1 MIGSQQ
7 SSKPREPKTGKE
19 IIPSFDG
26 STPLRDYRRRV
37 QLFLSTTGIDP
48 EFRAGR
54 LVEQMTGV
62 AWKTTETLQMD
73 RLRSPQGVE
82 YLLEHLQAELE
93 PVEHLQVFGTLQ
105 QFFKSFRRARGEEF
119 VTYDMN
125 FRSQMQKLEEIDAGL
140 HGIIKSW
147 WFLECAGLSQE
158 LRKQVITASGGSYK
172 YERLREALVAIVP
185 TVKREGQEEQPN
197 SQVPT
202 GKKTFFSKKI
212 INKVNMVDE
221 QDDGPLQDEEDSRQ
235 PEHAEGED
243 EADIEELE
251 RQAQVLMTQASKR
264 RAKVEQNRGFQRQE
278 TAEQRDAR
286 IKEMKNR
293 MCCSACKAHGKTVF
307 GHWHGDP
314 ICPYYG
320 QQGKPSNKEEG
331 KGVFVVTQAGEELEG
346 TSDDEA
352 FMVNV
357 STVFH
362 TMNSDPEVDLSR
374 LALSDTCCA
383 RTVSGENWMRSFML
397 KMWSKG
403 IEYVCV
409 EEQQGFRF
417 GAGPKIMSTYC
428 VVVPTCLGNDRNN
441 VFLKISVVPVNV
453 PLLVSRPALA
463 ALGAVLDLQA
473 SEVQFKAVGTM
484 GKLFT
489 TSSGHVGFYI
499 ADPVHDHVREAVP
512 DLWELAQIDEKEV
525 IIVASADDSRTKG
538 LGVSSIPPEP
548 SKSIGDTPEVLNKN
562 DPWDVNVAACSSID
576 LDCHSYPT
584 SSLAVAA
591 HSVHSAVED
600 DDVGTEAQG
609 RVCGS
614 HRGSKFLQQGG
625 SEQAHHGP
633 PPICRECGIPLIHR
647 VNRATQEGFWG
658 CLRFPECRQTLPL
671 SMAGVDTRKMDIQN
685 VKKRE
690 KKIESVPPKRGYPNK
705 GQESDGSWIPLP
717 SDAELSEE
725 LEEDSSSVRINTN
738 LSKAEMEMIERMRA
752 KAKAQARGSNH
763 QEEKKD

>member
-1 MIGSQQ
+1 MAEDWAWSAMRGWFRLDGQQDEGQQTSQDPDDPGEREEWQWQSHQYHDDGWWGNATGQWQWQSEHRGWEQPWGSTWQSWDWSDQRRSWNDQDWHGGWNQDAWSHPDSASASHRVSAGDDGEAHRRDSLPTTVETAPKENGDGGSVNGSQQ

-140 HGIIKSW
+140 HGIVKSW

-403 IEYVCV
+403 I
-409 EEQQGFRF
+409 
-417 GAGPKIMSTYC
+417 
-428 VVVPTCLGNDRNN
+428 
-441 VFLKISVVPVNV
+441 
-453 PLLVSRPALA
+453 
-463 ALGAVLDLQA
+463 
-473 SEVQFKAVGTM
+473 
-484 GKLFT
+484 
-489 TSSGHVGFYI
+489 
-499 ADPVHDHVREAVP
+499 
-512 DLWELAQIDEKEV
+512 
-525 IIVASADDSRTKG
+525 
-538 LGVSSIPPEP
+538 
-548 SKSIGDTPEVLNKN
+548 
-562 DPWDVNVAACSSID
+562 
-576 LDCHSYPT
+576 
-584 SSLAVAA
+584 
-591 HSVHSAVED
+591 
-600 DDVGTEAQG
+600 
-609 RVCGS
+609 
-614 HRGSKFLQQGG
+614 
-625 SEQAHHGP
+625 
-633 PPICRECGIPLIHR
+633 
-647 VNRATQEGFWG
+647 
-658 CLRFPECRQTLPL
+658 
-671 SMAGVDTRKMDIQN
+671 
-685 VKKRE
+685 
-690 KKIESVPPKRGYPNK
+690 
-705 GQESDGSWIPLP
+705 
-717 SDAELSEE
+717 
-725 LEEDSSSVRINTN
+725 
-738 LSKAEMEMIERMRA
+738 
-752 KAKAQARGSNH
+752 
-763 QEEKKD
+763 